1 MIKNRH
7 GILLPDTPVMRELIP
22 RLPNETPF
30 SAKVTYFVL
39 ADNDYKSIATDDD
52 ALIEITN
59 RKLSKTL
66 EQ

>member
-39 ADNDYKSIATDDD
+39 ADNDYKCIATDD

>member
-1 MIKNRH
+1 MIKNKH

-39 ADNDYKSIATDDD
+39 ADNDYKCIATDDD

-66 EQ
+66 KP